1 LESKYLP
8 IKKYAMM
15 NKEVKI
21 KAPLINTAKV
31 FDLKFFI
38 SMNFR
43 LDFEK

>member
-1 LESKYLP
+1 
-8 IKKYAMM
+8 M
-15 NKEVKI
+15 NKEV
-21 KAPLINTAKV
+21 NTNETPTKTANA